1 MLRCWAWKPSDRPTF
16 KEIHGA
22 LENMFMETDINEEVA
37 RSLNMT
43 PEGEE
48 EEEEGEEDEEEDEEE
63 EVARFHASSM
73 ASGKESP
80 GRSRAAITDLEQQQQ
95 LQQQQQQQQPHNL
108 AHILLKKGKKGSAP
122 DPPKRTSSFR
132 SPDGAGSAAVSGA
145 AAASSSPA
153 MAPLEESVAGLSLDR
168 RSTPSPVAF
177 ERTNSPP
184 AAAQPPQ
191 LAHKRFGR

>member
-48 EEEEGEEDEEEDEEE
+48 EEEGEEDEEEDEEE

-95 LQQQQQQQQPHNL
+95 LQQQQQQPHNL